1 MLKRYLAAVLAVAM
15 LLLCFAAC
23 GEKKEDVYE
32 EIPAANVAPD
42 PDVRQTVLYYEDD
55 YGFVVPVMKEIKWVE
70 GIGAAAVSQL
80 KANPD
85 ADTEMEY
92 MGLNPIL
99 AADTELSLSI
109 KDGAATL
116 KLSKGAIA
124 AEDATGEMAKVIAV
138 VNTLTEFPTID
149 TVKIVQEG
157 AEGKLANGTDIS
169 KSFAPFDLNVVTT
182 LSEEDLKNASKIIL
196 YFEDESGT
204 AIVPVTKYIGGTADA
219 YAAMNELV
227 RGPGCHG
234 LKSLFPEGT
243 KLLNV
248 DVDKAGVATIEF
260 SPEFATVEEDAEK
273 EAKLIKCIVFTLRQF
288 DNIDEVRI
296 LVNGEEYKSTAETTM
311 STKFVNTMEASTAG
325 VDTADVNAAGANTTA
340 KAEDTNITE

>member
-1 MLKRYLAAVLAVAM
+1 MLKRYLSAVLAVVM

-32 EIPAANVAPD
+32 EIPAAAVAPD
-42 PDVRQTVLYYEDD
+42 PDMRQTVLYYEDD
-55 YGFVVPVMKEIKWVE
+55 YGFIVPVMKEIKWVE

-85 ADTEMEY
+85 ADAEMEY

-124 AEDATGEMAKVIAV
+124 AEDATGEMAKVTAV

-149 TVKIVQEG
+149 TVRIIQEG
-157 AEGKLANGTDIS
+157 TDGTLPNGTDIS
-169 KSFAPFDLNVVTT
+169 KSFPTFDLNIMTT
-182 LSEEDLKNASKIIL
+182 LSADDLKNASKVIL
-196 YFEDESGT
+196 FFEDESGT
-204 AIVPVTKYIGGTADA
+204 AIVPVTKYIGGTSDA

-227 RGPGCHG
+227 RGPGAHG
-234 LKSLFPEGT
+234 LKSLMPEGT

-248 DVDKAGVATIEF
+248 DVDETGVATVEF
-260 SPEFATVEEDAEK
+260 SPEFAKIEEDAEK
-273 EAKLIKCIVFTLRQF
+273 EAKLIKCIVFTFRQF

-311 STKFVNTMEASTAG
+311 STRFVNVIDTNTAN
-325 VDTADVNAAGANTTA
+325 VDTADTNTVS
-340 KAEDTNITE
+340 DTITE

>member
-1 MLKRYLAAVLAVAM
+1 MLKRYLAAVLALVM
-15 LLLCFAAC
+15 LPICFAAC

-32 EIPAANVAPD
+32 EIPAANVATD
-42 PDVRQTVLYYEDD
+42 PDMRQTVLYYEDD
-55 YGFVVPVMKEIKWVE
+55 YGFIVPVMKEIKWVE
-70 GIGAAAVSQL
+70 GIGAAAVSEL
-80 KANPD
+80 RANPD
-85 ADTEMEY
+85 ADAEMEY

-99 AADTELSLSI
+99 TADTELSLSI

-116 KLSKGAIA
+116 KLSKGAIT
-124 AEDATGEMAKVIAV
+124 AEDATGEKAKVTAV
-138 VNTLTEFPTID
+138 VNTLAEFPTID

-157 AEGKLANGTDIS
+157 ADGKLANGTDIS
-169 KSFAPFDLNVVTT
+169 KSFAAFDLNVMTT
-182 LSEEDLKNASKIIL
+182 LSEEDLSNASKVML
-196 YFEDESGT
+196 YFIDESEA

-219 YAAMNELV
+219 YAAMNEFV

-234 LKSLFPEGT
+234 LKSLLPDGT

-248 DVDKAGVATIEF
+248 EIDKAGVATVEF
-260 SPEFATVEEDAEK
+260 SPEFATIEEDADK

-311 STKFVNTMEASTAG
+311 STKFVNIINPVIAGTNTAG
-325 VDTADVNAAGANTTA
+325 VDAPD
-340 KAEDTNITE
+340 ENITE

>member
-1 MLKRYLAAVLAVAM
+1 M
-15 LLLCFAAC
+15 
-23 GEKKEDVYE
+23 
-32 EIPAANVAPD
+32 
-42 PDVRQTVLYYEDD
+42 RQTVLYLEDD

-70 GIGAAAVSQL
+70 GIGAAAVSEL
-80 KANPD
+80 KAK
-85 ADTEMEY
+85 ADVDTDMEY

-99 AADTELSLSI
+99 AADTKLSLSI

-116 KLSKGAIA
+116 KLSKGAIM
-124 AEDATGEMAKVIAV
+124 AEDATGELAKVMAV
-138 VNTLTEFPTID
+138 VNTLTEFQTID

-157 AEGKLANGTDIS
+157 ADGKLANGTDIS
-169 KSFAPFDLNVVTT
+169 EAFATFDLNVTTT
-182 LSEEDLKNASKIIL
+182 LSAQDLENASKVIL

-227 RGPGCHG
+227 RGPGVHG

-248 DVDKAGVATIEF
+248 DVDEVGVATVEF
-260 SPEFATVEEDAEK
+260 SPEFSLIEENADK

-311 STKFVNTMEASTAG
+311 STKFVNTMNISTASA
-325 VDTADVNAAGANTTA
+325 DTAKANTANADATDADAAGADAANADAVDET
-340 KAEDTNITE
+340 ITE